1 MHLWC
6 SATTTSPKKEAWQKA
21 WSWYRR
27 LCCTKLLNWSRVF
40 FSCHWKYVGENA
52 ALIWHTRAFLKTSTE
67 QTDEGTKAVDNKE
80 VMNQN
85 SSTTYR
91 YKLQFS
97 KYHTSNSDQKMARW
111 RLSNG
116 FPDVPI
122 LPDFLMVN
130 YFEIPISLSKQ
141 YLKMSKSTNETFFS
155 IFKLYATSVMYFLTR
170 QTLLSKSLQ
179 AEWLYPMG
187 SGLRTWL
194 QGPMSPYGS
203 SKGKNDWES
212 LEEAF
217 RASLHLLSIIFF

>member
-6 SATTTSPKKEAWQKA
+6 SATTTSPKKEAQKA
-21 WSWYRR
+21 WSSSVI
-27 LCCTKLLNWSRVF
+27 CCAKLLNWSRVF

-52 ALIWHTRAFLKTSTE
+52 ALIWHTRAFLKASK
-67 QTDEGTKAVDNKE
+67 TDEGTKAVDNKE

-122 LPDFLMVN
+122 FPDFVMVN

-141 YLKMSKSTNETFFS
+141 YLKMSKSTNETFFNN
-155 IFKLYATSVMYFLTR
+155 F
-170 QTLLSKSLQ
+170 QTLCDKR
-179 AEWLYPMG
+179 YV
-187 SGLRTWL
+187 
-194 QGPMSPYGS
+194 
-203 SKGKNDWES
+203 
-212 LEEAF
+212 
-217 RASLHLLSIIFF
+217 FFNKTNTME